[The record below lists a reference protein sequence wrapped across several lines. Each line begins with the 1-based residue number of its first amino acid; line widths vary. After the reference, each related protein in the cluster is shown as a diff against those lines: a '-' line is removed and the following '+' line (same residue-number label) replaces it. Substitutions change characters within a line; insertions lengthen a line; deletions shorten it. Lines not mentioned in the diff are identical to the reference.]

1 MIISNYNIKLR
12 TYTLRRIFNGKTIAK
27 YRTKP
32 IHFKERKKLD
42 FYGSQSWN
50 KYIKDNNLQNIKK

>member
-1 MIISNYNIKLR
+1 MIKVTYNIKER
-12 TYTLRRIFNGKTIAK
+12 TYTLRRIFNNKTIAK

-42 FYGSQSWN
+42 FFGSESWN
-50 KYIKDNNLQNIKK
+50 KYIIDNNLQNIK

>member
-1 MIISNYNIKLR
+1 MIKVTYNIKER

-42 FYGSQSWN
+42 FFGTQSWN
-50 KYIKDNNLQNIKK
+50 KYIIENNLKNIKK